1 MERGK
6 NIVVFGCDNT
16 GKTTLSE
23 FLVEKIK
30 SEKPELKPIY
40 KKIFSWTRHLVRTK

>member
-30 SEKPELKPIY
+30 SEKMI
-40 KKIFSWTRHLVRTK
+40 